1 LDGWLGHVVRIERI
15 EVFVYDLTYVHGS
28 YVMSGG
34 RVTTSLPSTV
44 VRVMTDD
51 GIDGWGETCPLGST
65 YLPAFAGGVRAALRE
80 VAPALLGA
88 DPCNLAVI
96 NEKMD
101 GALLG
106 HGYAKSAVDIAC
118 WDVFGR
124 ATAQPVATLLGG
136 VRQESFPLY
145 IAVPLGPVEEM
156 ERHVLARK
164 AEGIHH
170 FQLKLGADTQRDAE
184 RVARVVEATAD
195 EDVVIADAN
204 GGWRLQDAVVAARL
218 MESLPRT
225 YLEQPCRT
233 LEECLYVRQRT
244 TLPMVLDEL
253 ITDLQTLLRA
263 MARDGMEAINLKISR
278 VGGLTKAKLLR
289 DLAEQLGLR
298 LTIEDTW
305 GGDIATAAIS
315 HLAASTQPESLFTVS
330 FMNDWSME
338 HVAGHEPRSTNGIGR
353 VSTGAGLGI
362 RVDRSLLGEPIFSV
376 EA

>member
-1 LDGWLGHVVRIERI
+1 VRIERI
-15 EVFVYDLTYVHGS
+15 EVFGYDLTYVHGS

-44 VRVMTDD
+44 VRVVTDE
-51 GIDGWGETCPLGST
+51 GTDGWGEVCPLGST
-65 YLPAFAGGVRAALRE
+65 YLPAFAGGARAALRE
-80 VAPALLGA
+80 MAPALLGA

-101 GALLG
+101 WALLG

-136 VRQESFPLY
+136 IRQESYPLY
-145 IAVPLGPVEEM
+145 IAVPLGPAEEM
-156 ERHVLARK
+156 VRYVLARK

-170 FQLKLGADTQRDAE
+170 FQLKLGADPQLDAE

-195 EDVVIADAN
+195 EDIVIADAN

-218 MESLPRT
+218 MEGLPRT
-225 YLEQPCRT
+225 YFEQPCRT
-233 LEECLYVRQRT
+233 LEECLYVRKRT
-244 TLPMVLDEL
+244 TLPMVLDEV
-253 ITDLQTLLRA
+253 ITDLQSLLRA
-263 MARDGMEAINLKISR
+263 MAHGGMEAINLKISR
-278 VGGLTKAKLLR
+278 VGGLTKAKLIR

-305 GGDIATAAIS
+305 GGDVTTAAIS

-330 FMNDWSME
+330 FMNDWSKE
-338 HVAGHEPRSTNGIGR
+338 HVAGHQPRSKNGVGR

-362 RVDRSLLGEPIFSV
+362 NVDRSLLGEPIFSV
-376 EA
+376 EV